1 MGVRFGCPLPYSEQ
15 KNWSTEG
22 QILLVSQ
29 IIAQRTKVNLWEF
42 VITKLG
48 IMSFVVPNTKYLA
61 SFVDLILTLEGAPL
75 NELVFLPA
83 LKWA

>member
-1 MGVRFGCPLPYSEQ
+1 M
-15 KNWSTEG
+15 
-22 QILLVSQ
+22 LVSQ

-48 IMSFVVPNTKYLA
+48 IMSSVVPNSKYLA
-61 SFVDLILTLEGAPL
+61 PFVDLILTLEGAPL
-75 NELVFLPA
+75 DELVFLPA

>member
-1 MGVRFGCPLPYSEQ
+1 M
-15 KNWSTEG
+15 
-22 QILLVSQ
+22 SQ

-48 IMSFVVPNTKYLA
+48 IMSFAIPNIKYLA
-61 SFVDLILTLEGAPL
+61 PCVDLILTLEGAPL
-75 NELVFLPA
+75 DESVFLPA